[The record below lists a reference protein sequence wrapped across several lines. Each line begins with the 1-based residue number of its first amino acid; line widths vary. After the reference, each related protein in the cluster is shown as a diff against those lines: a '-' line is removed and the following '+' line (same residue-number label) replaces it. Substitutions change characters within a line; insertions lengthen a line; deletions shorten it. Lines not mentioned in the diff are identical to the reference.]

1 MEQVGPRA
9 PLDSQINVRRIVS
22 ILCLFGGAFWAP
34 LFASAHGTEF
44 LLAKLTFTQQGRATL
59 EITADWENNPLLEG
73 RDHAARVL
81 PGALQWMDRDQAR
94 SLSDLSLVT
103 LEDRSVLDP
112 TCPLPPEAFETSGN
126 HRLLTARFEWQA
138 KGESLQ
144 FQVPAGSK
152 HDVLLWMIDPMQPQD
167 HPRWMMLLGGDVT
180 RLIPVPKSQARPF
193 PIVGMV
199 TLIFALSALFLW
211 RRRLLNRELQSRP
224 PSADLMPKA

>member
-1 MEQVGPRA
+1 MGPRA
-9 PLDSQINVRRIVS
+9 PLDPQVNVRRIVS

-59 EITADWENNPLLEG
+59 EITADWENNPLLDG

-81 PGALQWMDRDQAR
+81 PDALQWMDRDQAR
-94 SLSDLSLVT
+94 PLTELSPFAI
-103 LEDRSVLDP
+103 EERSVLDP
-112 TCPLPPEAFETSGN
+112 TCPLPPEAFETSGT

-138 KGESLQ
+138 KGESLR

-152 HDVLLWMIDPMQPQD
+152 HDVLLWMIDPKQPEAD
-167 HPRWMMLLGGDVT
+167 PRWMMLLGGDVT
-180 RLIPVPKSQARPF
+180 RPIPVPKSHARPF

-199 TLIFALSALFLW
+199 TLTLALTALFFW
-211 RRRLLNRELQSRP
+211 RKKLLNRELKSRP
-224 PSADLMPKA
+224 PSADLTPKA